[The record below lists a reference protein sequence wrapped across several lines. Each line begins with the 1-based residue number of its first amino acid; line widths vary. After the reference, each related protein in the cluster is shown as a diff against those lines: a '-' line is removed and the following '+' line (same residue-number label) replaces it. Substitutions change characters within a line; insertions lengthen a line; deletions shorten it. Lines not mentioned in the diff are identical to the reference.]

1 MLVDLG
7 ILFTSLPAS
16 QVVNTP
22 YTVLFIGNS
31 GPNAQQLQESRAKE
45 AGERSRGIICLT
57 ISDLINSKSSYRA
70 KYLIQ
75 RNDGGI
81 PRFGRPG
88 EWWLMSAEECA
99 EMFTD
104 GHIDEIKE
112 FEEQEDGDQ
121 VFWDEEGAVEMAASI
136 FDAVED
142 ISAND
147 ITETASTASDTNPF
161 TKRIIASNTKI
172 ANIKGA
178 FKNDEIVEQL
188 LTTGQ
193 FAELEKI
200 QNEFLQKSA
209 HWATEEGLEI
219 GGTAILMSLQP
230 KITVTGE
237 QKHGVKIVENGSDKN

>member
-1 MLVDLG
+1 
-7 ILFTSLPAS
+7 
-16 QVVNTP
+16 
-22 YTVLFIGNS
+22 
-31 GPNAQQLQESRAKE
+31 
-45 AGERSRGIICLT
+45 
-57 ISDLINSKSSYRA
+57 
-70 KYLIQ
+70 
-75 RNDGGI
+75 
-81 PRFGRPG
+81 
-88 EWWLMSAEECA
+88 MSAEESA
-99 EMFTD
+99 ELFTD
-104 GHIDEIKE
+104 GHIDGIKE
-112 FEEQEDGDQ
+112 FDKQADGDQ

-193 FAELEKI
+193 FAELENI

-209 HWATEEGLEI
+209 NWATEIGLEI
-219 GGTAILMSLQP
+219 GGTAILMTLLP

-237 QKHGVKIVENGSDKN
+237 QKHGDKMAEDGSDKN

>member
-1 MLVDLG
+1 
-7 ILFTSLPAS
+7 
-16 QVVNTP
+16 
-22 YTVLFIGNS
+22 
-31 GPNAQQLQESRAKE
+31 
-45 AGERSRGIICLT
+45 
-57 ISDLINSKSSYRA
+57 
-70 KYLIQ
+70 
-75 RNDGGI
+75 
-81 PRFGRPG
+81 
-88 EWWLMSAEECA
+88 
-99 EMFTD
+99 MFTD

-121 VFWDEEGAVEMAASI
+121 AFWDEDGAVEMAASI

-142 ISAND
+142 MSAND

-230 KITVTGE
+230 NITVTGE
-237 QKHGVKIVENGSDKN
+237 QKHGVKIAENGSDKN